1 MGWLWGSGKNGSSKD
16 NSGDPL
22 RDLDPSL
29 REFLEKES
37 PVKYQT
43 AKPPPSPS
51 SAPNPSSQAAKSTS
65 SKLAE
70 PTEAS
75 ASSSATTTPT
85 VPAASLYPDGRYAH
99 LWSTYRSQAE
109 IEGATRSEQEKLA
122 DVLEGY
128 RERKAQIGR
137 VALENCAL
145 EQTAVSDCFSTGG
158 WSSRLT
164 MCRAENKKLERC
176 YMMQAVG
183 CHRSHS
189 YSIHSGRTSS
199 SSRWIRSQV
208 ANVAIL
214 C

>member
-1 MGWLWGSGKNGSSKD
+1 MGWFGGSGKNESSKD
-16 NSGDPL
+16 NDGDPL

-29 REFLEKES
+29 RDFLEKES

-43 AKPPPSPS
+43 AKPPPSPQPAKS
-51 SAPNPSSQAAKSTS
+51 SSQ
-65 SKLAE
+65 LAE

-75 ASSSATTTPT
+75 ATPTTPT

-99 LWSTYRSQAE
+99 LWSTYRSQSE

-122 DVLEGY
+122 DVVAGY

-137 VALENCAL
+137 VALENCAI
-145 EQTAVSDCFSTGG
+145 EQTALSDCFRTGG
-158 WSSRLT
+158 WASRLT
-164 MCRAENKKLERC
+164 MCRAENKQLERC

-183 CHRSHS
+183 FHTSHS

-199 SSRWIRSQV
+199 SSRWVRSQV
-208 ANVAIL
+208 TNAAIL
-214 C
+214 